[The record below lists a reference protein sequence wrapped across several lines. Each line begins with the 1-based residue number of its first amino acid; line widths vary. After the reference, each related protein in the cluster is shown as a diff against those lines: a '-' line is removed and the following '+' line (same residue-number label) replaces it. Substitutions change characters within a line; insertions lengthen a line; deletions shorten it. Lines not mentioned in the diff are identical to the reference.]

1 VEPRNPLPLER
12 FNHNKRK
19 SKLMMIR
26 SFIAIDFPEET
37 RKALEDI
44 QKELKQC
51 GAGVRWVKPSSI
63 HLTLKFLGN
72 IHPTQAED
80 IALAVAEEIRDHPP
94 ITLRAAGLGAFPSR
108 RKPRVIWIGMEGEV
122 QRLTRIQA
130 RVENALEPLGFVRE
144 KRPFQ
149 PHLTIGRV
157 KDRRKLQAP
166 IDAMAELKIPEFDSF
181 DVTEIILYKS
191 DLRPTGAIY
200 TKLHRMSLAASAS
213 V

>member
-1 VEPRNPLPLER
+1 
-12 FNHNKRK
+12 
-19 SKLMMIR
+19 MMIR

-72 IHPTQAED
+72 IHPTQVED
-80 IALAVAEEIRDHPP
+80 IALAVPQEVRDEPP

-130 RVENALEPLGFVRE
+130 RVENALEPFGFVRE

-157 KDRRKLQAP
+157 KDRRKLQAL

>member
-1 VEPRNPLPLER
+1 
-12 FNHNKRK
+12 
-19 SKLMMIR
+19 MIR
-26 SFIAIDFPEET
+26 SFIAIGLPEAT
-37 RKALEDI
+37 RQTLAAV
-44 QKELKQC
+44 QKHLKQS

-72 IHPTQAED
+72 IHPTQVED
-80 IALAVAEEIRDHPP
+80 IALAVAQEVRDEPP
-94 ITLRAAGLGAFPSR
+94 ITLGAAGLGAFPGR

-144 KRPFQ
+144 KRPFR

-157 KDRRKLQAP
+157 KDHRKLQAL
-166 IDAMAELKIPEFDSF
+166 IDAMAELKIPKFDSF

>member
-1 VEPRNPLPLER
+1 
-12 FNHNKRK
+12 
-19 SKLMMIR
+19 MIR

-51 GAGVRWVKPSSI
+51 GAGVRWVRPSSI

-72 IHPTQAED
+72 IHPTQVED
-80 IALAVAEEIRDHPP
+80 IALAVAQEVRDEPP
-94 ITLRAAGLGAFPSR
+94 ITLRAAGLGAFPSQR
-108 RKPRVIWIGMEGEV
+108 NPRVIWIGMEGEV

-144 KRPFQ
+144 KRPFR

-157 KDRRKLQAP
+157 KDRRRLQSL
-166 IDAMAELKIPEFDSF
+166 IDAMATLDMPQFDSF

-200 TKLHRMSLAASAS
+200 TKLHRMPLAASTPI
-213 V
+213 

>member
-1 VEPRNPLPLER
+1 
-12 FNHNKRK
+12 
-19 SKLMMIR
+19 MIR
-26 SFIAIDFPEET
+26 SFIAIDFPAET
-37 RKALEDI
+37 RTALEDI
-44 QKELKQC
+44 QRELKRC
-51 GAGVRWVKPSSI
+51 GAGVRWVKPGSI

-72 IHPTQAED
+72 IHPTQVED
-80 IALAVAEEIRDHPP
+80 IALAVTEEIRDHPP
-94 ITLRAAGLGAFPSR
+94 ITLRAAGLGAFPGR

-157 KDRRKLQAP
+157 KDRRRLQAL
-166 IDAMAELKIPEFDSF
+166 IDAMATLDMEPFNSF
-181 DVTEIILYKS
+181 DADEIILYKS

-200 TKLHRMSLAASAS
+200 TKLHRMPLAASAS
-213 V
+213 P

>member
-1 VEPRNPLPLER
+1 MVA
-12 FNHNKRK
+12 
-19 SKLMMIR
+19 MIR
-26 SFIAIDFPEET
+26 SFIAIDLPDAT
-37 RKALEDI
+37 RQGLAAVLE
-44 QKELKQC
+44 QLRQSR
-51 GAGVRWVKPSSI
+51 AGVRWVKPSSI

-72 IHPTQAED
+72 IQAVQVED
-80 IALAVAEEIRDHPP
+80 IALAVAQEIRDQPP
-94 ITLRAAGLGAFPSR
+94 ITLGAAGLGAFPSR

-144 KRPFQ
+144 KRAFR

-157 KDRRKLQAP
+157 KDRRRLQSL

-191 DLRPTGAIY
+191 VLRPTGAIY
-200 TKLHRMSLAASAS
+200 TKLHRMPLAASAS

>member
-1 VEPRNPLPLER
+1 MTVPAFEGLSAE
-12 FNHNKRK
+12 FAHT
-19 SKLMMIR
+19 MIR
-26 SFIAIDFPEET
+26 SFLAIDLPETT
-37 RKALEDI
+37 RQTLGAVQEH
-44 QKELKQC
+44 LKQSTT
-51 GAGVRWVKPSSI
+51 GVRWLKPRSI

-72 IHPTQAED
+72 IHPAQVED
-80 IALAVAEEIRDHPP
+80 IALAVAEEIRDDPP
-94 ITLRAAGLGAFPSR
+94 ITLGAAGLGAFPSR

-122 QRLTRIQA
+122 QRLIRIQS
-130 RVENALEPLGFVRE
+130 RVENALEPLSFVRE
-144 KRPFQ
+144 KRPFR

-157 KDRRKLQAP
+157 KDRRRLQAL

>member
-1 VEPRNPLPLER
+1 
-12 FNHNKRK
+12 
-19 SKLMMIR
+19 MMIR
-26 SFIAIDFPEET
+26 SFIAIDLPEKT
-37 RKALEDI
+37 RQQLGLI
-44 QKELKQC
+44 QEQLKQSK
-51 GAGVRWVKPSSI
+51 AGVRWVKPSSV

-72 IHPTQAED
+72 IRSTEVED
-80 IALAVAEEIRDHPP
+80 IARAVAHEVRDEPP
-94 ITLRAAGLGAFPSR
+94 ITLGAASLGAFPSQ

-122 QRLTRIQA
+122 QRLTRIQS

-144 KRPFQ
+144 KRPFR

-157 KDRRKLQAP
+157 KDRRRLQSL